1 MTDPILLVFALIL
14 GSFVAFSIGASD
26 ETMAPA
32 VGAGIFSLGT
42 AVLLG
47 GIFNFIGV
55 FFMGE
60 SVSRTVG
67 TNISHETLTLTMV
80 FIVLITMAIWLF
92 IVSMKGI
99 PISTTQSVIG
109 SVLGVVLIEWGFWAV
124 KFDTLLLVL
133 TGWIIS
139 PLLGLVGGFCFYKG
153 ILRVRRSFQVRGY
166 TDYERQEKIAS
177 YLLALF
183 LLVTVF
189 SRSGNDVA
197 KAIGPIMAIPE
208 FSTNPILVL
217 FTGGLGMCI
226 GVIILG
232 RRIVKRLSVD
242 IIALSPMSALAAS
255 ISVSIIMFF
264 GTLLGIPLSGSHI
277 LVAAFIGVGF
287 VSKESFDK
295 DYLKEIG
302 VSWVITT
309 PVSAMFSAAIYVV
322 VTMVI

>member
-1 MTDPILLVFALIL
+1 
-14 GSFVAFSIGASD
+14 
-26 ETMAPA
+26 MAPA
-32 VGAGIFSLGT
+32 VGAGTFSLGT

-92 IVSMKGI
+92 IVSLKGI

-139 PLLGLVGGFCFYKG
+139 PLLGLVGGFCFYEG

-177 YLLALF
+177 YLLSLF

>member
-1 MTDPILLVFALIL
+1 
-14 GSFVAFSIGASD
+14 
-26 ETMAPA
+26 MAPA

-80 FIVLITMAIWLF
+80 FIILITMAIWVF
-92 IVSMKGI
+92 IVSLKGI
-99 PISTTQSVIG
+99 PISTTQSAIG

-124 KFDTLLLVL
+124 KLDTLLLVL
-133 TGWIIS
+133 VGWIIS
-139 PLLGLVGGFCFYKG
+139 PLLGLVGGFCFYVG
-153 ILRVRRSFQVRGY
+153 ILRVRRSFQVKGY
-166 TDYERQEKIAS
+166 ADYERQEKIAS

-217 FTGGLGMCI
+217 FAGGLGMCI

-309 PVSAMFSAAIYVV
+309 PVTAMFSAAIYVA

>member
-1 MTDPILLVFALIL
+1 
-14 GSFVAFSIGASD
+14 
-26 ETMAPA
+26 MAPA

-92 IVSMKGI
+92 IVSLKGI

-139 PLLGLVGGFCFYKG
+139 PLLGLVGGFCFYEG